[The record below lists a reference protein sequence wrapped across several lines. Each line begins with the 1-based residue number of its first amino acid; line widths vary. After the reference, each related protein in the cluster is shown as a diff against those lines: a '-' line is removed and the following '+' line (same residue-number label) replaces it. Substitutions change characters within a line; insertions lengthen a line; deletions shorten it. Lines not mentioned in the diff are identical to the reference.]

1 MLFTL
6 DSAEAAEREIVIFFK
21 DFNIKKWYDN
31 EEMFYNL
38 GRLHF
43 DPMSFVHTIDKTYKI
58 NGLQNNHVQ

>member
-6 DSAEAAEREIVIFFK
+6 DSTESAEREIVIFFK

-38 GRLHF
+38 GKLHF
-43 DPMSFVHTIDKTYKI
+43 DPMSFVHTIDRTYI
-58 NGLQNNHVQ
+58 QNKRVTE